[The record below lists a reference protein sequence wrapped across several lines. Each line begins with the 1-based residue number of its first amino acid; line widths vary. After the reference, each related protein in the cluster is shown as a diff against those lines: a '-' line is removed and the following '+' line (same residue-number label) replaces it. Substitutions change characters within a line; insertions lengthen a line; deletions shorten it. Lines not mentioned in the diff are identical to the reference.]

1 MKRKRKI
8 VIVLLI
14 AFAALMFCL
23 VFLPIH
29 RFVPLVQDG
38 SGDHNLT
45 QIEFAK
51 RSDLDA
57 IADILDRYGE
67 RYWRAESSIRI
78 PLALYLDDELRWN
91 FTSKAGLNR

>member
-8 VIVLLI
+8 VTVLLI
-14 AFAALMFCL
+14 AIAALMFCL
-23 VFLPIH
+23 ACLPIY
-29 RFVPLVQDG
+29 RFVPLVHDG

-45 QIEFAK
+45 QIELAK

-67 RYWRAESSIRI
+67 RYWRAKSSIRI